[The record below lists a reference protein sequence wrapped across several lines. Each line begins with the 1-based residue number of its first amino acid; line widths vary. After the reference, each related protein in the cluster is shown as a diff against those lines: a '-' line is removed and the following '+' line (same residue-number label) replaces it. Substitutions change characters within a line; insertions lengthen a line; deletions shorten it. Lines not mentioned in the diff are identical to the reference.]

1 APYGDAGYD
10 TPDSTRFLVNRGVN
24 GGQVGAGTSDT
35 TNPFQLPCHTAQP
48 SESAAT
54 FNAATDSAHT
64 AGKWQIFLI
73 HSLGGDGGYNPVSI
87 TDVVGAL
94 THAKSNT
101 DIWAD
106 TMVAVAAYWRAQKLL
121 QGVTSTKAGNNQT
134 WSWTLPA
141 NFPPGHYLRVKVDGG
156 TLSQGGTALGWS
168 SHGYY
173 EVSLDAGS
181 LTLSP

>member
-1 APYGDAGYD
+1 
-10 TPDSTRFLVNRGVN
+10 
-24 GGQVGAGTSDT
+24 
-35 TNPFQLPCHTAQP
+35 
-48 SESAAT
+48 
-54 FNAATDSAHT
+54 
-64 AGKWQIFLI
+64 
-73 HSLGGDGGYNPVSI
+73 
-87 TDVVGAL
+87 
-94 THAKSNT
+94 
-101 DIWAD
+101 
-106 TMVAVAAYWRAQKLL
+106 LL